1 MGGWWATGIAATGAR
16 LARLARELG
25 QGPAA
30 TLTVTAWQLRIEP
43 GRVLVGEDERV
54 RVGDGPETA
63 LRARL
68 ELVEENGRWVIVDG
82 LM

>member
-1 MGGWWATGIAATGAR
+1 V
-16 LARLARELG
+16 LAQLVRDLG
-25 QGPAA
+25 EGPAA
-30 TLTVTAWQLRIEP
+30 TLKVTAWQVRVEP

-68 ELVEENGRWVIVDG
+68 ELAEEQGRWVIVDG
-82 LM
+82 LR